1 MHFLLKF
8 CKKTH
13 VQHSSGLTTSL
24 RLLRLESRGYNKLHP
39 SPKLTASLR
48 LMIRS
53 PSSFVLNLCLTFLNS
68 ACTSFT
74 PNQMYPLGLWL
85 SSSYIIVVSQMST
98 ICPVGA
104 CVSLISS
111 KYPIWYQSTFE
122 PCLHDLTRAFGYPS
136 CSVIQENII
145 FHHANNHFNLKVI
158 TQMGGCCPRHWNLR
172 ELFSILKIRSSWT
185 KKIE

>member
-1 MHFLLKF
+1 MTLIPCVKAKPWVRSDWLVSSSKLQPCLELYRFIQTLLKTKVAGWNMHFLLKF

-68 ACTSFT
+68 ACTLFT
-74 PNQMYPLGLWL
+74 PNQMYPLGL
-85 SSSYIIVVSQMST
+85 
-98 ICPVGA
+98 
-104 CVSLISS
+104 
-111 KYPIWYQSTFE
+111 
-122 PCLHDLTRAFGYPS
+122 
-136 CSVIQENII
+136 
-145 FHHANNHFNLKVI
+145 
-158 TQMGGCCPRHWNLR
+158 
-172 ELFSILKIRSSWT
+172 
-185 KKIE
+185 